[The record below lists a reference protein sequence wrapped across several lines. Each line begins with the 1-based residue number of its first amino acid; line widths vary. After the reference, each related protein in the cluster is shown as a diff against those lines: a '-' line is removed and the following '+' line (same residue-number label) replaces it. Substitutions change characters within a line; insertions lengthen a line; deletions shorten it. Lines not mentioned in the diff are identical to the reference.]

1 MGLDSIIED
10 ENKEIPTKKNLKY
23 YVGKASSG
31 LKRFYKDNLSV
42 KFKLLYESAAMFSD
56 RILTYFG
63 LEYQSGQEA
72 NPIMAKLFN
81 YIGIIP
87 AAISSYIIANVSL
100 YVFSSKMHKKVGL
113 QNRQMLGS
121 IYLGMGGAE
130 SLVSLHNYLSINN
143 YNDIIANMGYLQ
155 SFIPLSVICV
165 SPFLYYWS
173 KEYLHKKKEAKTNL

>member
-1 MGLDSIIED
+1 
-10 ENKEIPTKKNLKY
+10 
-23 YVGKASSG
+23 
-31 LKRFYKDNLSV
+31 
-42 KFKLLYESAAMFSD
+42 
-56 RILTYFG
+56 
-63 LEYQSGQEA
+63 
-72 NPIMAKLFN
+72 MAKLFN

-87 AAISSYIIANVSL
+87 SAISSYIIANVSL
-100 YVFSSKMHKKVGL
+100 YVFSAKMHKKVGL